1 MHNKYTQTHLGGVT
15 HTWQSLS
22 QTCIH
27 VRRSFH
33 IPAAERYSTLHN
45 PCDLKISQ
53 IPRDLAEP
61 WGDFTLSLCYE
72 GGWLAC
78 FRRHLAQSK
87 HSVASFQPAL
97 ISGKSTSKSRLHSSS
112 RLRCRTLRSNSGRR
126 RLLPI
131 GVSQKTHTHPPPP
144 GEHGRS
150 DRSHGS

>member
-97 ISGKSTSKSRLHSSS
+97 ISAQEGESDQCICLDFVIIPMTKK
-112 RLRCRTLRSNSGRR
+112 
-126 RLLPI
+126 
-131 GVSQKTHTHPPPP
+131 VTHLERAHK
-144 GEHGRS
+144 GIVH
-150 DRSHGS
+150 